1 MGSNSVPLIA
11 PNTPVAV
18 GSGTDTRLVRFEEGH
33 KAMTTADAG
42 TGPNGKDGG
51 TPWREAKGA
60 LVIVLAG
67 VGAIVLLAVAALLI
81 LGLQLESSSA
91 TVSVATSAFGVVGS
105 IVGAYFG
112 VKIGSEQAADAT
124 GQNADLTKRVQ
135 AAETKADAY
144 ALHVDDADAAQKTAQ
159 DMLRAVQSAV

>member
-1 MGSNSVPLIA
+1 
-11 PNTPVAV
+11 
-18 GSGTDTRLVRFEEGH
+18 
-33 KAMTTADAG
+33 
-42 TGPNGKDGG
+42 
-51 TPWREAKGA
+51 
-60 LVIVLAG
+60 
-67 VGAIVLLAVAALLI
+67 LI

>member
-1 MGSNSVPLIA
+1 
-11 PNTPVAV
+11 
-18 GSGTDTRLVRFEEGH
+18 
-33 KAMTTADAG
+33 
-42 TGPNGKDGG
+42 
-51 TPWREAKGA
+51 
-60 LVIVLAG
+60 
-67 VGAIVLLAVAALLI
+67 LI
-81 LGLQLESSSA
+81 LGLQLESSAA

-144 ALHVDDADAAQKTAQ
+144 ALHVENADAAQKTAQ
-159 DMLRAVQSAV
+159 DMLRQSKVPSNEKLLRGAALNASHATRHSATVWRATPFRVTGAAR